1 MSSWDMTPPM
11 DGDFLQEIDV
21 ISGIRQIERGLH
33 SGDSAAHD
41 HYRTRDV
48 LGHIVPLLAGVN
60 VILTHISYSYAI
72 VCFVPRED
80 NVNHGFRNCQL
91 FLRIVTH
98 PCRLDSPSFWL
109 TGSFPSPA
117 STGPSSAGTTR
128 KRTVFI
134 TSETSRSTL
143 MRHGYTVFH
152 THVAWGAG
160 VDRRARDLRNEIL
173 HITDGF
179 RRWPRVHIIA
189 HSMGGLDARRMLFT
203 YRMEQHIASLTT
215 IATPH
220 RGTSYADWG
229 IRHFRFLIPLCRV
242 FGLHIEG
249 VLDLTRPSCLRFN
262 EVTAAYEAGNGV
274 VYRTVAGIQPT
285 ERIFL
290 PMRFSHGIIL
300 REEGENDGLVPLES
314 AVWRPEVHLKTIHAD
329 HLNQIGWWH
338 PGVKKAGISRRAFEA
353 EIGRFYLDLAAGLA
367 D

>member
-1 MSSWDMTPPM
+1 MSTRLPII
-11 DGDFLQEIDV
+11 LAH
-21 ISGIRQIERGLH
+21 GIFPFTRLYRPLVGRDNTEADRF
-33 SGDSAAHD
+33 
-41 HYRTRDV
+41 HY
-48 LGHIVPLLAGVN
+48 
-60 VILTHISYSYAI
+60 
-72 VCFVPRED
+72 
-80 NVNHGFRNCQL
+80 FRN
-91 FLRIVTH
+91 V
-98 PCRLDSPSFWL
+98 
-109 TGSFPSPA
+109 
-117 STGPSSAGTTR
+117 
-128 KRTVFI
+128 
-134 TSETSRSTL
+134 RSTL

-203 YRMEQHIASLTT
+203 YRMERHIASLTT

-229 IRHFRFLIPLCRV
+229 IRHFGFLIPLCRS
-242 FGLHIEG
+242 FGLDIEG
-249 VLDLTRPSCLRFN
+249 VLDLTRPRCRRFN

-274 VYRTVAGIQPT
+274 IYRTVAGIQPT

-290 PMRFSHGIIL
+290 PMRFSHRIIL

-314 AVWRPEVHLKTIHAD
+314 AVWRPELHLKTIHAD

-338 PGVKKAGISRRAFEA
+338 PGVRKAGICRRAFEA
-353 EIGRFYLDLAAGLA
+353 EIGRFYLELAAGLE